1 VHGQGLHNEGGS
13 FELVIFGGG
22 IQLSADDRAL
32 IQTNSHA
39 HVSVLRSSVVGGSQ
53 QPLVENVNW
62 DV

>member
-1 VHGQGLHNEGGS
+1 
-13 FELVIFGGG
+13 VIFGGG